1 MEAKDEIEVIIENAI
16 GELYRGLFRL
26 RQTKQYKREYETM
39 GIVMDMLGRDRINLL
54 QKYGVE
60 FDGNL

>member
-1 MEAKDEIEVIIENAI
+1 MEDEIEQIIENGI

-39 GIVMDMLGRDRINLL
+39 GIVMDMLGRDRMDLL
-54 QKYGVE
+54 KKYGVK
-60 FDGNL
+60 FDENV

>member
-1 MEAKDEIEVIIENAI
+1 MEDEIEQIIENGI

-39 GIVMDMLGRDRINLL
+39 GIVMDMLGRDRMDLL
-54 QKYGVE
+54 KKYGVK
-60 FDGNL
+60 FDGNV

>member
-1 MEAKDEIEVIIENAI
+1 MMEDEIEQIIENGI

-26 RQTKQYKREYETM
+26 RQTKQYKREYDTM

-60 FDGNL
+60 FDGNV

>member
-1 MEAKDEIEVIIENAI
+1 MEDEIEQIIENGI

-39 GIVMDMLGRDRINLL
+39 GIVMDMLGRDRMNLL
-54 QKYGVE
+54 KKYGVK
-60 FDGNL
+60 FDGNV

>member
-1 MEAKDEIEVIIENAI
+1 MEDEIEQIIENGI

-39 GIVMDMLGRDRINLL
+39 GIVMDMLGRDRIDLL
-54 QKYGVE
+54 KKYGVK
-60 FDGNL
+60 FDGNV